1 MFTTTKSAKNPSVHP
16 HACGVHLLTVST
28 TTIIFGS
35 SPRMWGTCTVFF
47 LFIGRCRF
55 IPTHVGYIARP
66 LGDNLIITVHPHAC
80 GVHVSKLIKLIAYL
94 RFIPTHVGYIDA
106 RAGIC
111 PATAVHPHACGVH
124 STAYELFQ
132 GLGGSSPRMWG
143 TF

>member
-80 GVHVSKLIKLIAYL
+80 GVHIIN
-94 RFIPTHVGYIDA
+94 R
-106 RAGIC
+106 
-111 PATAVHPHACGVH
+111 
-124 STAYELFQ
+124 EL
-132 GLGGSSPRMWG
+132 GMRLLGSSPRMWG
-143 TF
+143 TCRFSILS